1 MSAPLERPA
10 PRRQSLREEIA
21 NSLSAGI
28 GLLAALATVPLLT
41 TTTPTES
48 NPWALAGCLVFSVT
62 LIFGYLA
69 STIYHALPHT
79 PVKQLARVFD
89 HAGIYLLIA
98 GTYTPFALGPLRAA
112 GGWTLFG
119 IIWALAVAGGF
130 FKVFGGA
137 QYHR

>member
-1 MSAPLERPA
+1 MSAPSEKPA
-10 PRRQSLREEIA
+10 PRRQSPREEIA

-41 TTTPTES
+41 AATPAAS
-48 NPWALAGCLVFSVT
+48 NPWARAGCLVFSVT
-62 LIFGYLA
+62 MVLSYLA

-98 GTYTPFALGPLRAA
+98 GTYTPFTLGPLRGL

-119 IIWALAVAGGF
+119 VVWALAVAGVF
-130 FKVFGGA
+130 LKVFGGA
-137 QYHR
+137 Q